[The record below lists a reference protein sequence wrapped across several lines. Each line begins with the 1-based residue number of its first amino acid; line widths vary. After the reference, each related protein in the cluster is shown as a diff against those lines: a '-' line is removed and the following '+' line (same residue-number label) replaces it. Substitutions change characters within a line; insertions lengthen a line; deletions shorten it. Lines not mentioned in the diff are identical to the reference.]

1 MSMGAIIKPDENGN
15 WGSISLTGSSS
26 TGADGVSAN
35 TNTTSIINYPMLY
48 NGTAF
53 DTQRG
58 NQAFTGLASAA
69 RTSTVIT
76 QDFTNHNARGI
87 LIYLNI
93 TAAPAS
99 PSTGGLRVQVF
110 AKSKNGQVYALN
122 TAPTTVNSVIARI
135 YGWYS
140 GAGTSSFNFAQMNG
154 GVMPRT
160 FYIQVE
166 HLDAQSYTYSLDFDL
181 VM

>member
-1 MSMGAIIKPDENGN
+1 MPTYDIKQYSPQFGGVINSSGELAYPVDAIDATGN
-15 WGSISLTGSSS
+15 YKIS
-26 TGADGVSAN
+26 
-35 TNTTSIINYPMLY
+35 PQLY
-48 NGTAF
+48 NSTSYDA
-53 DTQRG
+53 QRG
-58 NQAFTGLASAA
+58 NQSFTGLASAA
-69 RTSTVIT
+69 RTATVTT

-87 LIYLNI
+87 LVYLNI

-99 PSTGGLRVQVF
+99 PASGGLRVQVF

-135 YGWYS
+135 YGWYA

-166 HLDAQSYTYSLDFDL
+166 HLDAQSYTYALDFDL